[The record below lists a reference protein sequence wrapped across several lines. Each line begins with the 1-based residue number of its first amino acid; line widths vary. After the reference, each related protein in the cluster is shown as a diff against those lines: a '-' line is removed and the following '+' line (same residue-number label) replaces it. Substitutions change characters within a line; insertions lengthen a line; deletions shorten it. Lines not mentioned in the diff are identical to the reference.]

1 MFLLSDKSLEF
12 WRQMV
17 QTDLEISWCVCER
30 SCWPRQHA
38 GLGTCLVQEHPLVA
52 LPSPLPGRVLLAP
65 ALGMAPAGFWW
76 WEKARFVE
84 VRAQQSELRTATFR
98 PPGLV
103 SLVTHLNLT
112 LRLQHNP

>member
-1 MFLLSDKSLEF
+1 M
-12 WRQMV
+12 
-17 QTDLEISWCVCER
+17 
-30 SCWPRQHA
+30 
-38 GLGTCLVQEHPLVA
+38 A

-112 LRLQHNP
+112 LRLQHNL